1 MENEMNENLDVKK
14 QKDENKR
21 GAVLV
26 SDRQKKHKK
35 RIGLLILLL
44 LFTGVMLGTST
55 YAWFTANKTVNVNKI
70 TVNVAAQNGIQIS
83 VDGTTWK
90 SIIQTAD
97 IQGAIAKYT
106 AAKNQVPAAVEP
118 VSTVGEMDTDGLMKM
133 YYGVVDTNDDGNYI
147 LTATKSTET
156 NGSEGK
162 FIAFDLF
169 FKVDQDTET
178 YLTSTSGVVAEGDDS
193 GIKNASRMA
202 FIVLGNTTA
211 GDTVANIQALNAG
224 TTAPVN
230 IWEPNIDVHKA
241 AAVAHA
247 RDTYGITTQEAG
259 ATQIAYDG
267 IKADITKENNVL
279 VGKAN
284 ATDNATYFGNTT
296 MKYSTNETFADRFAF
311 LSLKSGITKVRIYMW
326 IEGQDVD
333 CENNAS
339 GGSITYNLQIT
350 TEAA

>member
-1 MENEMNENLDVKK
+1 MH
-14 QKDENKR
+14 
-21 GAVLV
+21 G
-26 SDRQKKHKK
+26 S
-35 RIGLLILLL
+35 LLIRLL
-44 LFTGVMLGTST
+44 MLI
-55 YAWFTANKTVNVNKI
+55 KLP
-70 TVNVAAQNGIQIS
+70 VNVAAQNGIQIS

-133 YYGVVDTNDDGNYI
+133 YYGVVDTNADGDYI

-156 NGSEGK
+156 NGTEGK

-241 AAVAHA
+241 ALLLM
-247 RDTYGITTQEAG
+247 QE
-259 ATQIAYDG
+259 ILMELLH
-267 IKADITKENNVL
+267 KRL
-279 VGKAN
+279 VQHKLL
-284 ATDNATYFGNTT
+284 
-296 MKYSTNETFADRFAF
+296 MME
-311 LSLKSGITKVRIYMW
+311 LKLI
-326 IEGQDVD
+326 
-333 CENNAS
+333 
-339 GGSITYNLQIT
+339 
-350 TEAA
+350 

>member
-1 MENEMNENLDVKK
+1 MENKMDENLDVSK
-14 QKDENKR
+14 QKDEKKR
-21 GAVLV
+21 GTVLV
-26 SDRQKKHKK
+26 SDRQRKHKK

-90 SIIQTAD
+90 SIIQTDD
-97 IQGAIAKYT
+97 IKGAIAKYT
-106 AAKNQVPAAVEP
+106 AAKNQVPSAIEP
-118 VSTVGEMDTDGLMKM
+118 VSTVGEMDDEGLMKM
-133 YYGVVDTNDDGNYI
+133 YYGTVDTNDDGNYI

-156 NGSEGK
+156 NGTDGK

-169 FKVDQDTET
+169 FKVDQTTPT
-178 YLTSTSGVVAEGDDS
+178 YLTSTSGVAAEGNDS

-202 FIVLGNTTA
+202 FAVLGNTTA
-211 GDTVANIQALNAG
+211 GDTLENIQKLNAG
-224 TTAPVN
+224 TATPVN
-230 IWEPNIDVHKA
+230 IWEPNYDIHKA
-241 AAVAHA
+241 AAVGHA
-247 RDTYGITTQEAG
+247 RDTYGITTQETG

-267 IKADITKENNVL
+267 IKADITKENNIL

-284 ATDNATYFGNTT
+284 KTDNATYFGATT
-296 MKYSTNETFADRFAF
+296 MKYSTKADFTDKVPF
-311 LSLKSGITKVRIYMW
+311 LDLQSGITKMRIYMW

-339 GGSITYNLQIT
+339 GGSIAYNLQIT
-350 TEAA
+350 TEA

>member
-133 YYGVVDTNDDGNYI
+133 YYGVVDTNADGNYI

-162 FIAFDLF
+162 FIAFD
-169 FKVDQDTET
+169 
-178 YLTSTSGVVAEGDDS
+178 
-193 GIKNASRMA
+193 
-202 FIVLGNTTA
+202 
-211 GDTVANIQALNAG
+211 
-224 TTAPVN
+224 
-230 IWEPNIDVHKA
+230 
-241 AAVAHA
+241 
-247 RDTYGITTQEAG
+247 
-259 ATQIAYDG
+259 
-267 IKADITKENNVL
+267 
-279 VGKAN
+279 
-284 ATDNATYFGNTT
+284 
-296 MKYSTNETFADRFAF
+296 F
-311 LSLKSGITKVRIYMW
+311 LK
-326 IEGQDVD
+326 
-333 CENNAS
+333 
-339 GGSITYNLQIT
+339 
-350 TEAA
+350 